1 MADTLNFELV
11 SPEKLLLSGDAV
23 EVTVPGSE
31 GEFGVMPMHA
41 PFISTLRP
49 GILKVKMGDGAEHDI
64 FVRGGFAEAGPE
76 ALTVLAEEAVPVADM
91 DTSKLQQ
98 LIQDAE
104 EDVRDA
110 TEGETRSKAEMHL
123 AHLKD
128 VEAVLA
134 RR

>member
-1 MADTLNFELV
+1 MAGTLNFELV

-49 GILKVKMGDGAEHDI
+49 GILKVKMGDGTEHDI
-64 FVRGGFAEAGPE
+64 FVRGGFAEAGPD
-76 ALTVLAEEAVPVADM
+76 ALTVLAEEAIPVGEIDAAQ
-91 DTSKLQQ
+91 LQQ

-110 TEGETRSKAEMHL
+110 ADGEARSKAEMHL